1 MMHNYVNIDVAE
13 NVAYAYWKTALD
25 NEWLVDN
32 GHAPKAE
39 IVQLFRELRQA
50 LKVKASELRTVTDNL
65 RDSKDFDEFYQK
77 LMALKAEEMQ
87 E

>member
-1 MMHNYVNIDVAE
+1 MHNYANIDIAE
-13 NVAYAYWKTALD
+13 NVAYAYWTTALD
-25 NEWLVDN
+25 NEWLVAN

-65 RDSKDFDEFYQK
+65 RDCEDFDEFYQK
-77 LMALKAEEMQ
+77 LRNLKGNK
-87 E
+87 

>member
-1 MMHNYVNIDVAE
+1 MHNYINIDVAE
-13 NVAYAYWKTALD
+13 NVAYAYWRTALD

-65 RDSKDFDEFYQK
+65 RDCKDFDEFYQK
-77 LMALKAEEMQ
+77 LRNLKGNK
-87 E
+87 